1 MTQQYKIKMYMGS
14 MYLSYIINKK
24 KLFLHFLF
32 KNNNKKIL
40 TNIKINNK
48 LFLMIRDLQFWHWL
62 VLIILIIIIDI

>member
-1 MTQQYKIKMYMGS
+1 
-14 MYLSYIINKK
+14 MYLSYVIIKK
-24 KLFLHFLF
+24 KYFYLQFLF

>member
-1 MTQQYKIKMYMGS
+1 MYLGS
-14 MYLSYIINKK
+14 MYLSYVIIKK
-24 KLFLHFLF
+24 KYFYLQFLF